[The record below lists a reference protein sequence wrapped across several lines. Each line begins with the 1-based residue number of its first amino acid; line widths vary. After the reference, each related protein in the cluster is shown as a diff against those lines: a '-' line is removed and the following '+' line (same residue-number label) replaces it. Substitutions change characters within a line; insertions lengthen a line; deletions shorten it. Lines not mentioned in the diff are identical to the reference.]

1 MIRLE
6 AVTKVYPSPQGEVR
20 VFENL
25 SLSLERGSQTVIM
38 GASGT
43 GKTTLLHI
51 LAGIDRPTSG
61 RVLVFDEEIYGWSV
75 ERRAEFRNRKVGM
88 IFQFFHLLKE
98 FTAQENVALPLL
110 IGGTN
115 KRQALARAEELLVRC
130 GLKDRLFHRPSQLSG
145 GEQQRVAIA
154 RALSASPELLLLDEP
169 TGNLDWKTARQTV
182 EFIKE
187 TIADLALTVLLVTH
201 SQDVASLFPRTLFL
215 RNGALETLSGGGQE
229 GQG

>member
-1 MIRLE
+1 M
-6 AVTKVYPSPQGEVR
+6 
-20 VFENL
+20 
-25 SLSLERGSQTVIM
+25 
-38 GASGT
+38 
-43 GKTTLLHI
+43 
-51 LAGIDRPTSG
+51 
-61 RVLVFDEEIYGWSV
+61 VFDEEIYGWSV

-110 IGGTN
+110 IGGAN
-115 KRQALARAEELLVRC
+115 KRQALVRAEELLVRC
-130 GLKDRLFHRPSQLSG
+130 GLKDRLSHRPSQLSG

-187 TIADLALTVLLVTH
+187 TIADLALTILLVTH
-201 SQDVASLFPRTLFL
+201 SQEVASLFPRTLLL
-215 RNGALETLSGGGQE
+215 RNGALEALPGGGQE